1 MNGTAIRTPDGGA
14 VSDILA
20 SLFMNA
26 ATKYDGRCLKIN
38 QDIYSEGVC

>member
-14 VSDILA
+14 VSDTLA

-38 QDIYSEGVC
+38 QDIYS